1 MTMMTMMLS
10 PGRAS
15 PFIFIRCSGGLFLR
29 RYTDSDPSPAPAHG
43 SETSLGPSTPRDP
56 ANGEEN
62 YFPSLQLFSLAPIVP
77 VSRSPPQSSAATDR
91 SRVPARKQSPTPE
104 DPSCPVKGMYP
115 LLDLITEP
123 GSSGLG
129 NRLTQVIGSH
139 ALIHFIVDKIV
150 IAQQSLQA
158 FINAL
163 SPGAYSSITKVNFK
177 KLDNSSLKLLGVY
190 GSKEEI
196 VRFLREIHAVDD
208 NTYV

>member
-1 MTMMTMMLS
+1 M
-10 PGRAS
+10 
-15 PFIFIRCSGGLFLR
+15 
-29 RYTDSDPSPAPAHG
+29 
-43 SETSLGPSTPRDP
+43 
-56 ANGEEN
+56 
-62 YFPSLQLFSLAPIVP
+62 VP
-77 VSRSPPQSSAATDR
+77 DARSPPQSSAAKDR
-91 SRVPARKQSPTPE
+91 SRVLARKPSPPPE
-104 DPSCPVKGMYP
+104 DPSCPAKGMYR
-115 LLDLITEP
+115 LLDLITEQ

-129 NRLTQVIGSH
+129 NRLSAISSH

-177 KLDNSSLKLLGVY
+177 KLDNSSLRPLGVY

-196 VRFLREIHAVDD
+196 ARFLREIHAVDD